1 MNWEDSTAK
10 MTTTQVS
17 ELRSQGRNGRG
28 QHHGLSWNMNT
39 GPSSQAPGK
48 PVTSASGPGHYRIK
62 MAWPCSP
69 RCHRFYVKTLPGGA
83 GWPEPVCLSP
93 HTQGLGGNS
102 VFSGQLREAS
112 LASLGMLLMLR
123 HILLQ
128 TLSLH
133 LPSYLRNI
141 YLFRKAVIL
150 NLGLTFIESSA
161 EI

>member
-1 MNWEDSTAK
+1 

-93 HTQGLGGNS
+93 PHTGPGGQQCFFRSTQGGK
-102 VFSGQLREAS
+102 FSKPGYVAHAQTHFAPNPWFSSAFIFTE
-112 LASLGMLLMLR
+112 
-123 HILLQ
+123 HILVPQ
-128 TLSLH
+128 
-133 LPSYLRNI
+133 
-141 YLFRKAVIL
+141 
-150 NLGLTFIESSA
+150 SSDSQSWPHVYR
-161 EI
+161 IIC